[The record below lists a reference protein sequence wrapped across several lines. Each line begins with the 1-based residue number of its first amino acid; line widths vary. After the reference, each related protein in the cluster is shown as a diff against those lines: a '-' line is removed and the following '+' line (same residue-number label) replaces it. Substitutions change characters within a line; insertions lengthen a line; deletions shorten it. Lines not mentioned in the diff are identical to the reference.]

1 MVPAAS
7 DGVPPAPPYS
17 GSRLKRSRFRLRD
30 FHPLRRAFPGA
41 SATAPASLWRPYYPA
56 RAATPTVWAPPLSL
70 ATTRGITLVLFSCRY
85 LDVSVR
91 GVRPAL
97 PDGARPSAGRVPPF
111 GHPRIQGH
119 LRLPAAFRSLSR
131 PSSPP
136 RATGIPR
143 APFSFSWYPAHAP
156 ARAVLFS
163 SVPQPCHC
171 TLPAFFAQGF
181 HPEASGL
188 PSRRSAPAPPA
199 SVVPS
204 GVEPLTPTLSVWCS
218 DQLSYGTLRSAPTAF
233 RKTAKS

>member
-17 GSRLKRSRFRLRD
+17 GSRLTRSRFRLRD

-143 APFSFSWYPAHAP
+143 APFSFSWYPARAP
-156 ARAVLFS
+156 ARAVLFPLFPS
-163 SVPQPCHC
+163 LVIVLSRPSLPRAS
-171 TLPAFFAQGF
+171 TPRPPAFRPA
-181 HPEASGL
+181 EAL
-188 PSRRSAPAPPA
+188 PRPRLP
-199 SVVPS
+199 
-204 GVEPLTPTLSVWCS
+204 
-218 DQLSYGTLRSAPTAF
+218 
-233 RKTAKS
+233 